1 MMGKK
6 FLIAGNWKMYKNTT
20 QSRAFI
26 LELAQTFASGPGL
39 EVVVFPPFTAL
50 AGLRNLDAKIKIGAQ
65 NMFYEEKGAF
75 TGEISP
81 LMLQELVDYVLIGHS
96 ERREIFKES
105 DDDVNK
111 KVRAAV
117 QFKLSPVLCVGETLQ
132 EREAGKT
139 MAKIKNQLEKA
150 VQGMANYEMS
160 KIAVAYEPIWA
171 IGTGRNATPAQAQEV
186 HHFIKGVWQDLA
198 PGRNLKILY
207 GGSVKPENS
216 LELLAQEDISGVLV
230 GGASLKVDQ
239 FSAIIQNCAQLLD
252 K

>member
-1 MMGKK
+1 MGKEY
-6 FLIAGNWKMYKNTT
+6 LIAGNWKMHKNTD

-26 LELAQTFASGPGL
+26 HELAKTFASASGL
-39 EVVVFPPFTAL
+39 EVIVFPPFIAL
-50 AGLRNLDAKIKIGAQ
+50 TGLRGLDAKIKIGAQ

-81 LMLQELVDYVLIGHS
+81 LMLQDLVDYVLIGHS

-105 DDDVNK
+105 DEDVNK
-111 KVRAAV
+111 KVRAAL
-117 QFKLSPVLCVGETLQ
+117 QFNLLPVLCVGETLQ
-132 EREAGKT
+132 EREAGRT
-139 MAKIKNQLEKA
+139 MAKIKKQLEKA
-150 VQGMANYEMS
+150 LQGVENREMS
-160 KIAVAYEPIWA
+160 KIVVAYEPIWA

-186 HHFIKGVWQDLA
+186 HQFIKGIWQEMA

-216 LELLAQEDISGVLV
+216 LELLAQDDISGVLV

-239 FSAIIQNCAQLLD
+239 FSAIIHNCVQLLN